1 MASGGTYSCTTKNFV
16 NWQKVLTLL
25 FEVGDEVTLRSKS
38 VRQLLRSKDLFAWA
52 FFSYKGIWF
61 DHLFNLTVILA
72 TIPN

>member
-16 NWQKVLTLL
+16 NRQKVLTLL

-52 FFSYKGIWF
+52 FLSNKGIWL